1 MISFRCL
8 CPNYG
13 QPSSCILKTYC
24 NEVRAS
30 LSSLIG
36 SSHTMAKCKFGNIAS
51 QISIGSWQ
59 YKCITEGD
67 MEIQVKTEPKESEDL
82 NPSDCILAKIKKE
95 IEEDFAINEALLFDD
110 EEEEEEDSVV
120 VKQEVG
126 VKVEDHGASELA
138 KQHDH
143 LNSCPGSKTEGF
155 KSMKVEDCDE
165 VCDAQLLKSDASG
178 SLVPPLDIDLA
189 QLLSGILPVP
199 TLDKNLAVDS
209 SEEID
214 KKEEV
219 KIYRPSLKSF
229 GGKNGAWWK
238 PNVRRWWQR
247 RRVEDLRGKIKG
259 RWTAL
264 DSMPKRKEE
273 ARTTC
278 NREGSL
284 LSRTFRRFGD
294 DEKFKSV
301 GWQREALV
309 GKMIEDRCKRK
320 DADARGSL
328 RRPRKGDLGG
338 KSVSTDGYLER
349 RDRSRGMNDG
359 IKTLQ
364 RRATSKRDEKVVFDV
379 KKSVERECRL
389 QDLQQKRNPHE
400 RKDLRRHSSTSSMST
415 GSNASESK
423 AATLDTSLGLLTQHP
438 LLPNVYILDP
448 KAKK

>member
-1 MISFRCL
+1 M
-8 CPNYG
+8 
-13 QPSSCILKTYC
+13 
-24 NEVRAS
+24 
-30 LSSLIG
+30 
-36 SSHTMAKCKFGNIAS
+36 
-51 QISIGSWQ
+51 
-59 YKCITEGD
+59 
-67 MEIQVKTEPKESEDL
+67 
-82 NPSDCILAKIKKE
+82 
-95 IEEDFAINEALLFDD
+95 
-110 EEEEEEDSVV
+110 
-120 VKQEVG
+120 
-126 VKVEDHGASELA
+126 
-138 KQHDH
+138 
-143 LNSCPGSKTEGF
+143 
-155 KSMKVEDCDE
+155 
-165 VCDAQLLKSDASG
+165 LKSDASG

-209 SEEID
+209 SEEMD

-320 DADARGSL
+320 DVDARGSP
-328 RRPRKGDLGG
+328 RRPRKGDSGG

-349 RDRSRGMNDG
+349 RDRSRRMNDG
-359 IKTLQ
+359 KKAIQ
-364 RRATSKRDEKVVFDV
+364 RRAASKRRTTEGVQTRKP
-379 KKSVERECRL
+379 KKLLHVYQL
-389 QDLQQKRNPHE
+389 
-400 RKDLRRHSSTSSMST
+400 STVHPTSIAMGYST
-415 GSNASESK
+415 M
-423 AATLDTSLGLLTQHP
+423 
-438 LLPNVYILDP
+438 
-448 KAKK
+448 

>member
-1 MISFRCL
+1 M
-8 CPNYG
+8 
-13 QPSSCILKTYC
+13 
-24 NEVRAS
+24 
-30 LSSLIG
+30 
-36 SSHTMAKCKFGNIAS
+36 
-51 QISIGSWQ
+51 
-59 YKCITEGD
+59 
-67 MEIQVKTEPKESEDL
+67 
-82 NPSDCILAKIKKE
+82 
-95 IEEDFAINEALLFDD
+95 
-110 EEEEEEDSVV
+110 
-120 VKQEVG
+120 
-126 VKVEDHGASELA
+126 
-138 KQHDH
+138 
-143 LNSCPGSKTEGF
+143 
-155 KSMKVEDCDE
+155 
-165 VCDAQLLKSDASG
+165 
-178 SLVPPLDIDLA
+178 
-189 QLLSGILPVP
+189 
-199 TLDKNLAVDS
+199 
-209 SEEID
+209 
-214 KKEEV
+214 
-219 KIYRPSLKSF
+219 
-229 GGKNGAWWK
+229 
-238 PNVRRWWQR
+238 
-247 RRVEDLRGKIKG
+247 EDLRGKIKG

-359 IKTLQ
+359 IKTLH